1 MCSYHVICD
10 FSSLLNLDVVQFA
23 RILLI
28 MVKHM
33 IFRDH
38 VDDHPRAGWSDHMD
52 GLPCD
57 RGGGQAAHSRQGWC
71 YWHLRGGPFQE
82 LDQPEITIC
91 CAGVP
96 QRHQRASRSRDWG
109 RLGNREAY
117 VPEVTMIIIN
127 DNFYKVN
134 RCLARYSPRATTTG
148 QPINRAQN
156 EPAMVRNAK
165 FGPNLVVSGQKI
177 LFLLEKSKVLLVT

>member
-1 MCSYHVICD
+1 MWSYHVICD

-23 RILLI
+23 RILLT
-28 MVKHM
+28 MVNV

-96 QRHQRASRSRDWG
+96 QRHQRASCSRDWG
-109 RLGNREAY
+109 RVGHREAY

-127 DNFYKVN
+127 DNFYN
-134 RCLARYSPRATTTG
+134 
-148 QPINRAQN
+148 INN
-156 EPAMVRNAK
+156 DYIM
-165 FGPNLVVSGQKI
+165 LI
-177 LFLLEKSKVLLVT
+177 LFFWSWQLLWWCRWWFLWRFARLGAIVVTWDINTVSKQ

>member
-1 MCSYHVICD
+1 MSSCHVICD
-10 FSSLLNLDVVQFA
+10 FSSLLILDVVQFA
-23 RILLI
+23 RILLT

-33 IFRDH
+33 IFREY

-57 RGGGQAAHSRQGWC
+57 RGRGQAAHSRQGWC

-91 CAGVP
+91 RAGVP

-109 RLGNREAY
+109 RVGHREAY
-117 VPEVTMIIIN
+117 VPEVTMIISMLIFFRSWQQLWWCRWWFLWRFARLGAIVVTWDIN
-127 DNFYKVN
+127 
-134 RCLARYSPRATTTG
+134 T
-148 QPINRAQN
+148 
-156 EPAMVRNAK
+156 
-165 FGPNLVVSGQKI
+165 VSEQ
-177 LFLLEKSKVLLVT
+177 

>member
-10 FSSLLNLDVVQFA
+10 FSSLLNLAVVQFA
-23 RILLI
+23 RILLT

-109 RLGNREAY
+109 RVGHREAY
-117 VPEVTMIIIN
+117 VPEVTMIIIM
-127 DNFYKVN
+127 
-134 RCLARYSPRATTTG
+134 L
-148 QPINRAQN
+148 
-156 EPAMVRNAK
+156 
-165 FGPNLVVSGQKI
+165 I
-177 LFLLEKSKVLLVT
+177 LFLVVTTIVVMSLMISMKVCSTGGYCCNMGHQHCEWTIINVSSSPSSSSSSRTSSWSP